1 MTSEERLVCLQP
13 VEIIGAHTR
22 EDAQTAVT
30 ECVGQYLREALGFP
44 SFGSGI
50 KFLPLIDIEE
60 NAFRRLA
67 FPLLQFVLRGA
78 DQIRKPVVTDREV
91 LGPSARQSSLVGI
104 LYVEVPQEG
113 EGGDKSFERGFA
125 RTYGKG
131 DPTTT
136 APQALGPRV

>member
-1 MTSEERLVCLQP
+1 MELSAVERRYIDVLMTSEERLVCLQP

-67 FPLLQFVLRGA
+67 FPFFSSSCVALIRSASLLSPIERCLDHLRGRA
-78 DQIRKPVVTDREV
+78 A
-91 LGPSARQSSLVGI
+91 LSG
-104 LYVEVPQEG
+104 
-113 EGGDKSFERGFA
+113 SFTSRSH
-125 RTYGKG
+125 R
-131 DPTTT
+131 
-136 APQALGPRV
+136 RVK